1 MQSWERDKKNHRLL
15 IGPIHPQPRFYSQR
29 SHCYLL
35 SHSVYKSHSVCR
47 QTPDPNKM
55 AKVHQNI
62 NSKDHFNYITNI
74 LNTLATRCPRQESE
88 NVTRALAG

>member
-1 MQSWERDKKNHRLL
+1 
-15 IGPIHPQPRFYSQR
+15 
-29 SHCYLL
+29 
-35 SHSVYKSHSVCR
+35 
-47 QTPDPNKM
+47 M